1 MRKPLTVF
9 VATISVVAFCGA
21 GGKRTLTVD
30 EALEMSQKTGRPIL
44 AVAGQET

>member
-1 MRKPLTVF
+1 MRIPLTLF
-9 VATISVVAFCGA
+9 AAAISVVAFCGA